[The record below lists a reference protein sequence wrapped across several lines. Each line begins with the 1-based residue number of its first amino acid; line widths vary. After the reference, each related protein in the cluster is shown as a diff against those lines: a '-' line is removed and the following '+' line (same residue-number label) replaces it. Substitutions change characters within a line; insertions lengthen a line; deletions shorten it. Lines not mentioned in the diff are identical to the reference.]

1 MAKEVSVGLFNYKNG
16 GRSRNGNYEFSGLQ
30 RAFDTI
36 EEAPV
41 LILLNEAKGWK
52 ADGNVALHM
61 AVNAL
66 SERLKRPYVGEIGC
80 GIRGDATTP
89 ALIYDP
95 TRLRLDFWGNSSTAD
110 KDREN
115 TALMHMMGRQ
125 AAQFRV
131 AIEHWDP
138 EHGSLRQAEAQKTSG
153 LTSGMPTLLAG
164 DLNNAASGPHVD
176 MDWSKAS
183 ARLRKTKAK
192 LLPDGTYV
200 ADTDAMD
207 LMLGDWDAES
217 ETRSKQAMALEQEAI
232 GWHALAELAYQSGTP
247 LEEAIKPTVNRGLE
261 AGGGLLIDWLLVN
274 DAWKGGLIPE
284 TYHVHEPASP
294 EPESYPSD
302 HRLVTATLE
311 I

>member
-1 MAKEVSVGLFNYKNG
+1 MTKEVSVGLFNYKNG
-16 GRSRNGNYEFSGLQ
+16 GRTRNGNYEFSGLQ
-30 RAFDTI
+30 QTFDTTG
-36 EEAPV
+36 EAPA

-52 ADGNVALHM
+52 ANGNQTLHM

-95 TRLRLDFWGNSSTAD
+95 TRLRLDFWGNDSAAN
-110 KDREN
+110 KDQEN
-115 TALMHMMGRQ
+115 TARMHVMGRQ
-125 AAQFRV
+125 ATQFRV
-131 AIEHWDP
+131 AIKQWNP
-138 EHGSLRQAEAQKTSG
+138 EHGSLRQLEAHNTSG
-153 LTSGMPTLLAG
+153 LTIGMPTLLGG
-164 DLNNAASGPHVD
+164 DLNNAASGLHVD

-183 ARLRKTKAK
+183 DRLRKTKAK
-192 LLPDGTYV
+192 LLADGTYT

-207 LMLGDWDAES
+207 LMLGDWDAEH
-217 ETRSKQAMALEQEAI
+217 ETRTKQARALGQEAI
-232 GWHALAELAYQSGTP
+232 GWHALAELAYQNGTP
-247 LEEAIKPTVNRGLE
+247 LEEAIKSTVNRGPE

-274 DAWKGGLIPE
+274 NAWKEGLVAK
-284 TYHVHEPASP
+284 TYHVHEPIASDP
-294 EPESYPSD
+294 EDYPSD